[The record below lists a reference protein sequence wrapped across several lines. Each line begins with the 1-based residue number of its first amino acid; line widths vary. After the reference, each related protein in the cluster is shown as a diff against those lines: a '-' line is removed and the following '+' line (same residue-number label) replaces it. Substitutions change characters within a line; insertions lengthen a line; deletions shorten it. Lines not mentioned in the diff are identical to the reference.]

1 MIRRPLLFVYNND
14 RDPLERGV
22 INLSTAQILYNEEQ
36 LETQYVYIFLLSIL
50 ISKKINSFFLN
61 RIKTPLVFRIII
73 EDF

>member
-36 LETQYVYIFLLSIL
+36 LETQYVFIF
-50 ISKKINSFFLN
+50 INQY
-61 RIKTPLVFRIII
+61 
-73 EDF
+73 